1 MKFYLLSSVCGAA
14 LLVAA
19 SPASAGQQFSG
30 VVQLNVGAGTTDS
43 SFITST
49 IGLLA
54 DGQLDDPLFVEGKAK
69 GIWPLSDQIH
79 LQADV
84 FAEHIDNVVKD
95 AAKEAG
101 STYGAAIHLLHP
113 FEDRGRFGVAAS
125 IWDNDT
131 FFSGKSSR
139 DSATYGLV
147 AVEGQF
153 FGSDWTVTGQ
163 AGIMNQLQCGSICS
177 GTLDHGNYLRGKVR
191 YFLHDN
197 TSVSLSTTQLWG
209 TLNDDDDV
217 FGGKSVTSN
226 YSQWMLEAEHRFADS
241 PFSGTFAVSHER
253 NEVDLLETS
262 ADTSAVWLGLRFY
275 LDQPTLKAHDRSG
288 AELDTPTFGNALEN
302 EAVISG
308 AGAPLPPIP
317 VTGAES

>member
-1 MKFYLLSSVCGAA
+1 MKYYLLSSVCGAA
-14 LLVAA
+14 LLIAA
-19 SPASAGQQFSG
+19 SPASASQQFSG

-43 SFITST
+43 SFLSST
-49 IGLLA
+49 FG
-54 DGQLDDPLFVEGKAK
+54 DLDDPLFLEGKAK
-69 GIWPLSDQIH
+69 GIWPLSEQIH
-79 LQADV
+79 LQADI
-84 FAEHIDNVVKD
+84 FAEHTDNVVRNAD
-95 AAKEAG
+95 EETG

-113 FEDRGRFGVAAS
+113 FENRARFGVAAS
-125 IWDNDT
+125 IWDNDV
-131 FFSGKSSR
+131 FFSGKSSLPR

-163 AGIMNQLQCGSICS
+163 AGIMNQLQCGSFCG

-209 TLNDDDDV
+209 TLNDDDGV

-253 NEVDLLETS
+253 NEVDLFETS

-288 AELDTPTFGNALEN
+288 AELDTPTFGSAIET
-302 EAVISG
+302 ASVIIG
-308 AGAPLPPIP
+308 DVPAP
-317 VTGAES
+317 

>member
-1 MKFYLLSSVCGAA
+1 MKYNLLSSVCGAA

-19 SPASAGQQFSG
+19 SPANAGQQFSG

-43 SFITST
+43 SLFSSY
-49 IGLLA
+49 GE
-54 DGQLDDPLFVEGKAK
+54 LDDPLFVEGKAK

-79 LQADV
+79 LQADI
-84 FAEHIDNVVKD
+84 FAEHTDNVVRNAD
-95 AAKEAG
+95 KESG

-113 FEDRGRFGVAAS
+113 FENRARFGVAAS
-125 IWDNDT
+125 IWDNDI
-131 FFSGKSSR
+131 FFSGKSSLPR

-163 AGIMNQLQCGSICS
+163 AGIMSQLQCGSFCG

-197 TSVSLSTTQLWG
+197 TSISLATTQLWG
-209 TLNDDDDV
+209 TLNDDDGV

-253 NEVDLLETS
+253 NEVDLFETS

-288 AELDTPTFGNALEN
+288 AELDTPTFGNAIEN
-302 EAVISG
+302 EAALGLSYG
-308 AGAPLPPIP
+308 
-317 VTGAES
+317 TD